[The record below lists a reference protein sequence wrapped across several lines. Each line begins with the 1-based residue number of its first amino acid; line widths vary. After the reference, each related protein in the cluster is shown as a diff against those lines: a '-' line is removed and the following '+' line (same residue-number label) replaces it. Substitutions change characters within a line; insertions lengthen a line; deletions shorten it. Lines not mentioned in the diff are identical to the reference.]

1 SLRKLSKIIFKGLF
15 LLIIWMLFFLVIPV
29 AFKNLKRF
37 KFFSMEFEVAQ
48 VEKEAI
54 ENIEISALK
63 AQIMAKLSSDD
74 MAGATI
80 TFLREDILPYKEVL
94 KYFLYEVKESYKTHP
109 LHASFSY
116 KVFEKQ
122 DAPDKLKD
130 LIEESEETAVRNK
143 ENQDNLFKKNYLVY
157 SFSYND
163 EEYVTVVSI
172 YTYAFDIL
180 DRSLF
185 LLLHNVV
192 GRNIE
197 NIEYMVALT
206 KEN

>member
-1 SLRKLSKIIFKGLF
+1 
-15 LLIIWMLFFLVIPV
+15 
-29 AFKNLKRF
+29 
-37 KFFSMEFEVAQ
+37 
-48 VEKEAI
+48 
-54 ENIEISALK
+54 
-63 AQIMAKLSSDD
+63 
-74 MAGATI
+74 
-80 TFLREDILPYKEVL
+80 
-94 KYFLYEVKESYKTHP
+94 
-109 LHASFSY
+109 
-116 KVFEKQ
+116 
-122 DAPDKLKD
+122 
-130 LIEESEETAVRNK
+130 VRNK
-143 ENQDNLFKKNYLVY
+143 ENQDNLNFLVY

-163 EEYVTVVSI
+163 EEYVTIVSS

>member
-1 SLRKLSKIIFKGLF
+1 
-15 LLIIWMLFFLVIPV
+15 
-29 AFKNLKRF
+29 
-37 KFFSMEFEVAQ
+37 MEFEVAH
-48 VEKEAI
+48 VEKETI

-63 AQIMAKLSSDD
+63 AQIMTKLSSDD

-80 TFLREDILPYKEVL
+80 TFLRADILPYKEVL
-94 KYFLYEVKESYKTHP
+94 KYFLYEVKESYKIHP

-130 LIEESEETAVRNK
+130 LIEESEETGETAVRNK

-163 EEYVTVVSI
+163 EKYVTIVSS

>member
-1 SLRKLSKIIFKGLF
+1 
-15 LLIIWMLFFLVIPV
+15 M
-29 AFKNLKRF
+29 
-37 KFFSMEFEVAQ
+37 
-48 VEKEAI
+48 
-54 ENIEISALK
+54 
-63 AQIMAKLSSDD
+63 
-74 MAGATI
+74 
-80 TFLREDILPYKEVL
+80 
-94 KYFLYEVKESYKTHP
+94 
-109 LHASFSY
+109 
-116 KVFEKQ
+116 
-122 DAPDKLKD
+122 
-130 LIEESEETAVRNK
+130 RNK

-163 EEYVTVVSI
+163 EDYVTIVSS

>member
-1 SLRKLSKIIFKGLF
+1 
-15 LLIIWMLFFLVIPV
+15 M
-29 AFKNLKRF
+29 
-37 KFFSMEFEVAQ
+37 
-48 VEKEAI
+48 
-54 ENIEISALK
+54 
-63 AQIMAKLSSDD
+63 
-74 MAGATI
+74 
-80 TFLREDILPYKEVL
+80 
-94 KYFLYEVKESYKTHP
+94 
-109 LHASFSY
+109 
-116 KVFEKQ
+116 
-122 DAPDKLKD
+122 
-130 LIEESEETAVRNK
+130 RNK

-163 EEYVTVVSI
+163 EEYVTVVSS